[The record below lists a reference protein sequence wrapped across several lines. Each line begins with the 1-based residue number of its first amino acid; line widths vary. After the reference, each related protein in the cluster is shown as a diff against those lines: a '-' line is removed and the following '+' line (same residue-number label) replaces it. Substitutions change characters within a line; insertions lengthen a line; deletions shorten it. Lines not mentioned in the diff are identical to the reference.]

1 MVFCYSYIIC
11 KAYIDINPVLDIS
24 ALEKKCLV
32 QIVPGVIIKVFAI
45 GWEDFTTS
53 SNYGEVEV
61 ASQFS
66 SKLSNKIKASAC
78 VSH

>member
-1 MVFCYSYIIC
+1 M
-11 KAYIDINPVLDIS
+11 L
-24 ALEKKCLV
+24 LEKKCLV
-32 QIVPGVIIKVFAI
+32 QIVPGVIINVFAI
-45 GWEDFTTS
+45 GYEDFTS